1 MRSGDDRGLRG
12 RRAECEAL
20 DALVDS
26 LRAGRSGTLVLHG
39 EAGIGRSALLGYLV
53 GHAAGCRIARAMGV
67 ESETEL
73 AFAGLHQLCS
83 PFLDRL
89 ERLPLPQAEALST
102 AFGCRRGDAPDRFL
116 VGLAVLNLLS
126 DAAGEQPLLCVVDD
140 AQWLDRISAQTL
152 AFVARRLVAESVGV
166 VFALRGS
173 GDEPDLT
180 GLPKLAVGGLTEAD
194 AQLLLESAISGPL
207 DDGVRDRI
215 VAETRGNPSALL
227 GLARASSPAE
237 LAFGFGF
244 PGELPPAS
252 RLEQGYVRQLQPLPL
267 QTRLLLLAAAA
278 EPAGDVTLLWR
289 AADQLGIDPHAATP
303 ARAAGLLELGGQ
315 VLFRHPLVRS
325 AVYRSASVKERQRI
339 HRALGEA
346 TDAARDPDRRAWHR
360 GQAAVD
366 LDERLA
372 TELEQSAERAQT
384 RGGLAAAAAFQER
397 AAELTPDPVRR
408 AQRALAAAQIQHQAG
423 APTAALH
430 LLNLARAG
438 PLAEVDLARAELLQA
453 QLTFSANRGLD
464 APPLLVQAAKRLE
477 RWDARLARETYL
489 DAYSAALFAGSPSD
503 GLRNLAE
510 AVILALDPSEVG
522 QPRCPSDLLLEGL
535 ALLTTQ
541 GYGAATPVLQR
552 ALTGF
557 RREPLPDQEAL
568 RWLWLAC
575 RVARALSDDM
585 AWDELTQ
592 QQVRVARRAGAR
604 SLLPIALTERAGL
617 ELVAGNVTVASS
629 LVAEADGVTEASGS
643 QVRLQ
648 GAVWLATWSGDE
660 SEARALLD
668 ASRRAGNGEGPWQSS
683 NEWASAN
690 LYLGLGRYEDAF
702 AAAERAAQPQAL
714 ELSPACLAPELI
726 EAAARTGR
734 GDRGLQALGP
744 LTEVARASG
753 TDWALGVMARCRA
766 LLSDGEDADRLYRES
781 LERLASTRITA
792 ALGRS
797 QLLYGEWLRRAGRR
811 TAAREQLGAAH
822 EIFGRIGLAAFA
834 DRARHELSATGA
846 TARRRSALNLDQ
858 LTPQET
864 QIAHLAR
871 DGRTNPEIAAQLF
884 LSART
889 VEWHLRKVFTKCSI
903 SSRKE
908 LRLALPA
915 GDAEPAAM
923 RG

>member
-53 GHAAGCRIARAMGV
+53 GHAAGCRIARAVGV

-73 AFAGLHQLCS
+73 AFAGLHQLCL
-83 PFLDRL
+83 PFLDRF

-207 DDGVRDRI
+207 DHGVRDRI

-923 RG
+923 